1 MADTAQSSGDSCS
14 KNNEGEEGYDRETQ
28 EPALR
33 CSICTGEQVAGFRD
47 RKTGHF
53 EEVALIRKEQDLEEF
68 RRRYGIDGEIPKFY

>member
-1 MADTAQSSGDSCS
+1 MAFSFFKRKDPAPAQPA
-14 KNNEGEEGYDRETQ
+14 YDREKLK
-28 EPALR
+28 PMIR

>member
-1 MADTAQSSGDSCS
+1 MSLFRKKEMPVTC
-14 KNNEGEEGYDRETQ
+14 YDRETQ

-53 EEVALIRKEQDLEEF
+53 EEVVLIRTEADLEEF

>member
-1 MADTAQSSGDSCS
+1 MSLFRKKEMPVTD
-14 KNNEGEEGYDRETQ
+14 YDRETQ

-53 EEVALIRKEQDLEEF
+53 EEVALIRTEADLEEF

>member
-1 MADTAQSSGDSCS
+1 MSLFRKKEMPVMS
-14 KNNEGEEGYDRETQ
+14 YDRETQ

-33 CSICTGEQVAGFRD
+33 CSICTAEQVAGFRN

-68 RRRYGIDGEIPKFY
+68 WRRYGIDGEIPKFY